1 MKQFIFLALFSI
13 LVFDQVTIKGAAG
26 HTYEELC
33 KTFSSKAYDTL
44 SKAGRGRNECFKDY
58 EDFDWYSE
66 LLVLFTFVDTSATS
80 IPYNIDFLNKT
91 NKKIDLYAAFNG
103 EDYRG
108 ALSNQ
113 RKLNDLLTNIEENIS
128 VKLRASQSLG
138 EETKTMFDKWL
149 KKKVTQDQLKAVVNT
164 RISQM
169 SRDHIEMSNDF
180 IRHMNQVAW
189 LAPTFEQQTEK
200 MRRDFENS
208 FDDYVPLQENILK
221 HLNKAAAVFS
231 TYESARSVWATF
243 LMSP

>member
-103 EDYRG
+103 EDYR
-108 ALSNQ
+108 
-113 RKLNDLLTNIEENIS
+113 